1 MPRIDTV
8 IRSRQVVTPD
18 GAAPASVA
26 LGSGRIASVGGYSD
40 PAPASSREV
49 DLGETALLPD
59 GVDIDAAVQ
68 EPGQGLRESYS
79 SAAAEA
85 VRAGVTTVVASGPAH
100 PAITGEAGLRAHQ
113 AAADEAAAHVF
124 FLGALPAAST
134 AAALADLR
142 AGGGVGFP
150 CSLRGRAGAPPR
162 PGGRARLRKGMVE
175 LTAMDVPLV
184 VHAED
189 AAELAPP
196 QGPGLSALLA
206 ARPARAERRGVERV
220 VAAARMAGTRVLIAP
235 FTAAECAALLAAAR
249 AMGADV
255 SAQICPHYLCLPAE
269 QVPDDS
275 PAHACLPPLRSGAN
289 RDALW
294 SVLLERDDPVIT
306 QVGSG

>member
-26 LGSGRIASVGGYSD
+26 LGSGRIACAGRD
-40 PAPASSREV
+40 TAAAPASRREV
-49 DLGETALLPD
+49 ERGETALPPG

-68 EPGQGLRESYS
+68 APGEGLRESYS

-124 FLGALPAAST
+124 FLGALTAAST
-134 AAALADLR
+134 AAELADLR
-142 AGGGVGFP
+142 AGGVVGFH
-150 CSLRGRAGAPPR
+150 CSLADGAGAHTR
-162 PGGRARLRKGMVE
+162 PVGDARLRKGMVE

-206 ARPARAERRGVERV
+206 ARPAR
-220 VAAARMAGTRVLIAP
+220 
-235 FTAAECAALLAAAR
+235 
-249 AMGADV
+249 
-255 SAQICPHYLCLPAE
+255 
-269 QVPDDS
+269 
-275 PAHACLPPLRSGAN
+275 
-289 RDALW
+289 
-294 SVLLERDDPVIT
+294 
-306 QVGSG
+306 